1 MLFSLLFQ
9 TSKRVVTFFSQLC
22 FISTNT
28 PVVNHRLPR
37 DDMFVLVATAEV
49 QASWGGA
56 TAYVYRRN
64 ALPAPNAV
72 NDPMAHLQEVLNR
85 PIPI

>member
-1 MLFSLLFQ
+1 
-9 TSKRVVTFFSQLC
+9 
-22 FISTNT
+22 
-28 PVVNHRLPR
+28 
-37 DDMFVLVATAEV
+37 MFVLVATAEV

>member
-1 MLFSLLFQ
+1 MTIF
-9 TSKRVVTFFSQLC
+9 
-22 FISTNT
+22 NA
-28 PVVNHRLPR
+28 RLSR
-37 DDMFVLVATAEV
+37 DDMFGLVATAEV